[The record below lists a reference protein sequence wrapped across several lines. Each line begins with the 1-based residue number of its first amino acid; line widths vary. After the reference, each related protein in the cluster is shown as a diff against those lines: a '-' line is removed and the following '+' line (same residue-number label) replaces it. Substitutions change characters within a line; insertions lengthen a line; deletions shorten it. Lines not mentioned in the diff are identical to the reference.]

1 LVDDLRIMDH
11 DTSQWDIVKATQ
23 YGIFDRCKEIVE
35 GEGFD
40 VRKPDEQ
47 NITILHWA
55 AINNRKD
62 LVTYY
67 LSAGSIIDAIGGD
80 LNSTPLHWAVRQGHQ
95 SMVALL
101 IEKGADP
108 SIRDGEGAAAVHL
121 AAQFGFWPICAFLV
135 ARSGIDVDSYD
146 TNGLTPLMW
155 AVMRS
160 VGPETVRVLIAL
172 GADPDL
178 KDRKE
183 QNTTLHLS
191 MEKGNEYAFNTL
203 LEKTK
208 DLESLNKKGIAPTQL
223 GVGKHAWMN
232 DAIIAELEKR
242 GQRRSRGIKRLISTH
257 YRRLGFLYC
266 VALIFITSVG
276 CLFNTNSLMFSS
288 FAIKLGVLI
297 LLYIVMFLAIKH
309 TLHASDIEM
318 AMPVCWSEATKTVI
332 SATVLLQVW
341 PTLEFSL
348 FHFVLY
354 TVMTPA
360 LHYMFY
366 KVVNADPGQVPV
378 DKQTQSAA
386 IIDLFERD
394 ELDSIAICTEFMVK
408 RPLRSK
414 YDRFSKKLIAKF
426 DHYCPWVNNAIG
438 SLNHK
443 HFVCYLMLLVLN
455 LFWSAIAIGKYWTS
469 PAGCNVNW
477 AETGALMACLR
488 CSGWVTWVFAQDV
501 LFLVWVAMLLITQLY
516 FVVFK
521 GITTNEQMRAGR
533 YSYLTVE
540 FGSIVHNVFDR
551 GMWNNFVDFF
561 EIDILAPLRVD
572 WRRKFD
578 YGPEFAAPRQLN
590 ENGENIV

>member
-1 LVDDLRIMDH
+1 MGTHPIFESDFDCLTGRALAGCLVDDLRIMDH

-35 GEGFD
+35 GERFD

-297 LLYIVMFLAIKH
+297 
-309 TLHASDIEM
+309 
-318 AMPVCWSEATKTVI
+318 
-332 SATVLLQVW
+332 
-341 PTLEFSL
+341 
-348 FHFVLY
+348 VLY

-469 PAGCNVNW
+469 PAGCNVDW

-561 EIDILAPLRVD
+561 EIDIFAPLRVD